1 MRGKLLQHPLYES
14 GRGLRSHVELAGA
27 AEGQEL
33 QGDQSRLAY
42 YGDHVELTDGG
53 DDFASQI
60 GIGAVIGSKFTW
72 PENNPAVEADYR
84 AHAGEGAAV

>member
-1 MRGKLLQHPLYES
+1 MRLKGKSYKAINP
-14 GRGLRSHVELAGA
+14 G
-27 AEGQEL
+27 
-33 QGDQSRLAY
+33 LAY

-72 PENNPAVEADYR
+72 PENNPAVR
-84 AHAGEGAAV
+84 GGLPGSRRRRAAV